1 MAKTNTEAKTNRHE
15 FTLKVEGENWTKQV
29 SHAFEKV
36 RKNVTVDGF
45 RKGKVPKEIFDKK
58 FGSQDYLVEAAN
70 HMISE
75 EFTKIMKENNYD
87 IVVEPQIEM
96 KTLTEEVLECTMT
109 LIENPEVTI
118 KKYTG
123 LNIKREKVQVTEEEI
138 DHELAH
144 LLEHFSEV
152 VPKDE
157 GAVEQGDI
165 AIIDF
170 EGFKDGV
177 AFEGGKGLN
186 HSLEIGSHSFIPGFE
201 EQLIGMK
208 KDEEREIEVTF
219 PEDYYEENLKGAKA
233 TFKVKVHEIKARKV
247 RELDKEFFDDLA
259 LEGVD
264 SEESLRKEIKSTIE
278 TQKERSAENKYIDD
292 LIDAVSKQAEVDIPE
307 EMVANVTE
315 NMLAQMK
322 DRLAMQ
328 GLNFDMYMK
337 FSGRTLEEIKSE
349 MEKEAFSRV
358 LARLTLE
365 KIQQLEN
372 ITVTEEEL
380 EEKIKTMME
389 EHHVT
394 EEEILS
400 QVRGGREALKYD
412 LEINKVI
419 DFLKDAN
426 K

>member
-1 MAKTNTEAKTNRHE
+1 MAKTNTETKTNRHE

-29 SHAFEKV
+29 NQAFEKV

-58 FGSQDYLVEAAN
+58 FGSQDYLDEAAN

-87 IVVEPQIEM
+87 IIVEPQIEM
-96 KTLTEEVLECTMT
+96 KTLTEEVLEYTMT

-247 RELDKEFFDDLA
+247 RELDK
-259 LEGVD
+259 
-264 SEESLRKEIKSTIE
+264 
-278 TQKERSAENKYIDD
+278 
-292 LIDAVSKQAEVDIPE
+292 
-307 EMVANVTE
+307 
-315 NMLAQMK
+315 
-322 DRLAMQ
+322 
-328 GLNFDMYMK
+328 
-337 FSGRTLEEIKSE
+337 
-349 MEKEAFSRV
+349 
-358 LARLTLE
+358 
-365 KIQQLEN
+365 
-372 ITVTEEEL
+372 
-380 EEKIKTMME
+380 
-389 EHHVT
+389 
-394 EEEILS
+394 
-400 QVRGGREALKYD
+400 
-412 LEINKVI
+412 
-419 DFLKDAN
+419 
-426 K
+426 